1 MVSIDLTLVLVGTP
15 PEQCFHLDHKFS
27 AGVKSSILCPVP
39 ATIVL
44 SASKKFN
51 THIPLGD
58 QVCFNHL
65 KLETKEESNKTI
77 SSPNAQATV
86 PKETLPSDEMFV
98 PEDISISEDV
108 LDTASVSETNLSFA
122 LGASPIQYEIKRN
135 RVSDLAESVKQK
147 LKKSLK
153 EHRNNQK
160 ESALGQSEEFIN
172 DILNNKIEESS
183 TEKEAPEKQ
192 IRMSTIS
199 QENGAISGLII
210 LSLVGREK

>member
-1 MVSIDLTLVLVGTP
+1 MSV
-15 PEQCFHLDHKFS
+15 
-27 AGVKSSILCPVP
+27 
-39 ATIVL
+39 
-44 SASKKFN
+44 SKKFN
-51 THIPLGD
+51 SHIPLCA
-58 QVCFNHL
+58 QFCFKHS
-65 KLETKEESNKTI
+65 KLEIKEGSIETI
-77 SSPNAQATV
+77 DSPNPQATV
-86 PKETLPSDEMFV
+86 PKESRPSDEMFV
-98 PEDISISEDV
+98 PEDIAISEDV

-153 EHRNNQK
+153 EHRSNQK

-172 DILNNKIEESS
+172 GILNNKIEESS
-183 TEKEAPEKQ
+183 TEKEAPEEQ

-199 QENGAISGLII
+199 QENDAISGLII

>member
-1 MVSIDLTLVLVGTP
+1 M
-15 PEQCFHLDHKFS
+15 
-27 AGVKSSILCPVP
+27 CPVP

-65 KLETKEESNKTI
+65 KLETKEESNKTL
-77 SSPNAQATV
+77 SSPNAQATF

-98 PEDISISEDV
+98 PEDIAISEDV

-147 LKKSLK
+147 RLK

-172 DILNNKIEESS
+172 GILSNKIEESS
-183 TEKEAPEKQ
+183 TEKEAREEQ

-199 QENGAISGLII
+199 QENDAISGLIV
-210 LSLVGREK
+210 LSLVGHQK